1 MMRARF
7 LVCFSL
13 ILASIGFA
21 APRDVAAQQ
30 LTVMPT
36 YQVSYNQFELN
47 NQLQANSLRSD
58 YRAWGLMVGLVRPGR
73 WWTPHLWFEKYE
85 IGQVCS
91 PSIECGN
98 DGWSLSVG
106 PALEIMESGPLAA
119 TLIPQLGMQA
129 RGSHSFTGG
138 LGLHIGVDAGR
149 LAPQVF
155 TRFTTRNRVSYG
167 TIGFGVKFTFD
178 LPRQENRPPS

>member
-1 MMRARF
+1 MRTRCF
-7 LVCFSL
+7 VCFGL
-13 ILASIGFA
+13 IVASAGFA

-30 LTVMPT
+30 LTVTPT
-36 YQVSYNQFELN
+36 YQVSYRQFEGFN
-47 NQLQANSLRSD
+47 PFEASTAGSD
-58 YRAWGLMVGLVRPGR
+58 YRAWGLMVGLIRPGR

-119 TLIPQLGMQA
+119 TLVPQLGMQA

-155 TRFTTRNRVSYG
+155 TRFTTRNRLYYG

-178 LPRQENRPPS
+178 LPRKENRRPY